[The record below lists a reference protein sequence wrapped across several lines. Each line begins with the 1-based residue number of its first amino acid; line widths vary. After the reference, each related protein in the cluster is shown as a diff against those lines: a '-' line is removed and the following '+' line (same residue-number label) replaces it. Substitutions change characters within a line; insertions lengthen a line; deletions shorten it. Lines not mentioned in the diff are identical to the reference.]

1 MPLAS
6 YGFINSLL
14 FGVYGNTIKWLNNG
28 ETTNKP
34 SLTSVWLAGTI
45 SGCFIC
51 FPNNP
56 LEVIKLQLQTHG
68 EEKIKFKC

>member
-14 FGVYGNTIKWLNNG
+14 FGVYGNTLKWLNNDKSN
-28 ETTNKP
+28 NKP
-34 SLTSVWLAGTI
+34 SLTNVWIAGTI
-45 SGCFIC
+45 SGCCIC

-68 EEKIKFKC
+68 IILLYIF